1 MSQPARL
8 QMEQLHELA
17 RLSCSVTVTSKRTSP
32 QWHEPEYVV
41 ILDMASSLPELARRQ
56 VLVLQKCAR
65 LRQWLDG

>member
-32 QWHEPEYVV
+32 QWHDPEYVV
-41 ILDMASSLPELARRQ
+41 ILDMASSPELPRSQ
-56 VLVLQKCAR
+56 VPVLQKCAR